1 MPIFPDTKNDI
12 VILAAKVAAGI
23 NDNPADYPNP
33 PFDPAP
39 MNLDIGEAIQLIGQ
53 RQAKNAEAKALLD
66 QENAK
71 IADVS
76 AKLRTLLNEAETRYP
91 TDAAK
96 LQEIGWDVP
105 SERQYLKPGE
115 VRNLEA
121 IAQGPGTVELDWKAP
136 ARTAHTG
143 RPTIYKITRETR
155 NIETHAAI
163 EEFGTWESTAF
174 ETETLLSNQPRGVE
188 ISYRL
193 TASNT
198 NGDGPPVEA
207 QRAVL

>member
-1 MPIFPDTKNDI
+1 MPNFPDTKNDI
-12 VILAAKVAAGI
+12 LILAGKVAAGI
-23 NDNPADYPNP
+23 SDHQADYPNP
-33 PFDPAP
+33 PFDPVP
-39 MNLDIGEAIQLIGQ
+39 MTQDLSLCIQLIGQ
-53 RQAKNAEAKALLD
+53 RQAKEAEAKALLD

-76 AKLRTLLNEAETRYP
+76 AKLRTLLNEAENRYP
-91 TDAAK
+91 NDPAK

-105 SERQYLKPGE
+105 AERKYLAPGE

-121 IAQGPGTVELDWKAP
+121 LQQGPGTVLLDWKAP
-136 ARTAHTG
+136 AKTAHTG
-143 RPTIYKITRETR
+143 QPKIYKITRETR
-155 NIETHAAI
+155 NLETHAPI
-163 EEFGTWESTAF
+163 EEFGAWETTAF

-188 ISYRL
+188 ITYRV

-207 QRAVL
+207 QRVVL